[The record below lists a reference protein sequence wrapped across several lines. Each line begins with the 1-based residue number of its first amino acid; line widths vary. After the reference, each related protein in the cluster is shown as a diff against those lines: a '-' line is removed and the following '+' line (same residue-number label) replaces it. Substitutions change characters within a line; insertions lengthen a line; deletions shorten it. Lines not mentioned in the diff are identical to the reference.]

1 MKNVIQFGTGAFLRG
16 FFDWMISEV
25 SNKTDF
31 KSKITVIQS
40 TSRGLA
46 DAINSSSEY
55 TLFAR
60 GIEEGEPIV
69 KKYKIDTLDK
79 CIVTSSDYAAFLAL
93 ANDESYKYI
102 VSNTTEAGIKYE
114 PCDTKDAPASSFP
127 GKLTQLLYARF
138 RAGLDGFTV
147 LPCELIENNAE
158 ELKKIVLRYAEE
170 WDLGSEFAEW
180 VEEKN
185 KFYNTLVD
193 RIVTGYD
200 ENMGE
205 SNPLTNTCEL
215 YHLWVIEGKDIGIP
229 FEKAG
234 LNVVYTENLE
244 KYRTRK
250 VRILN
255 GAHTSLIPYAL
266 LEGEETVL
274 DAISNPKLKE
284 HLEGCLSEVLPTL
297 SYLYTEDELKSYMN
311 EVIERFANPYIKHKC
326 QAIAL
331 NSISKFKVRCLPSIK
346 AYFEIY
352 NKPAKH
358 LSVACDKLIE
368 FYKNGAPCD
377 DNELI
382 EYIKSHSREE
392 ILSSG
397 VVFGEDISKYIAG

>member
-16 FFDWMISEV
+16 FFDWMMSEV
-25 SNKTDF
+25 CGRCDF

-46 DAINSSSEY
+46 DAINASSGY
-55 TLFAR
+55 TLYAR
-60 GIEEGEPIV
+60 GIEGGQTVV
-69 KKYKIDTLDK
+69 KKYRIGTLDK
-79 CIVTSSDYAAFLAL
+79 CINTATEYAAFLAL
-93 ANDESYKYI
+93 AEDESYKYI
-102 VSNTTEAGIKYE
+102 VSNTTEAGIKYDSA
-114 PCDTKDAPASSFP
+114 DTKDAPAASFP

-138 RAGLDGFTV
+138 KAGLPGFTV
-147 LPCELIENNAE
+147 LPCELIENNAA
-158 ELKKIVLRYAEE
+158 ELKKIVLRYADE
-170 WDLGSEFAEW
+170 WGLPCEFSEW
-180 VEEKN
+180 VASEN
-185 KFYNTLVD
+185 RFCNTLVD

-200 ENMGE
+200 EALGDAD
-205 SNPLTNTCEL
+205 PLTNTSEL
-215 YHLWVIEGKDIGIP
+215 YHLWVIEGEDVGIP

-234 LNVVYTENLE
+234 INVIYTDDLS

-266 LEGEETVL
+266 LEGEQTVL
-274 DAISNPKLKE
+274 SAMGNPKLRS
-284 HLEGCLSEVLPTL
+284 HLEGCLSEILPTL
-297 SYLYTEDELKSYMN
+297 LDLYTERELLEYTN
-311 EVIERFANPYIKHKC
+311 EVAQRFSNPYIKHKC

-331 NSISKFKVRCLPSIK
+331 NSISKFKVRVLPSLK

-352 NKPAKH
+352 KKPAKH

-368 FYKNGAPCD
+368 FYKSGTPCD
-377 DNELI
+377 DNSI
-382 EYIKSHSREE
+382 VEYIKCHTREE